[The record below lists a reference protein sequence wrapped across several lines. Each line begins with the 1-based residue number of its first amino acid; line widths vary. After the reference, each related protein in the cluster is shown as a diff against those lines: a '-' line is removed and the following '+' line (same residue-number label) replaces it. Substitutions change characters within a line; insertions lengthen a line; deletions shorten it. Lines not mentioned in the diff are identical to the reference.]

1 MNKFMG
7 WNLMQNKLPF
17 LERHSDYTM
26 SEFTRKKPLPAI
38 PNGKVLGPGEATN
51 AGVETDL
58 GKNMESMDITDN
70 TSIGSKKGKTS
81 RLRGRLETAKQ
92 VDVNFSEETE
102 GNALELDEE
111 DYESLRALSSFMNIP
126 ALRLGIV
133 KPTVS
138 EHGDKA
144 KDVDR

>member
-1 MNKFMG
+1 MG
-7 WNLMQNKLPF
+7 WNLIQNKLPF

-70 TSIGSKKGKTS
+70 TSIGSKKGKAS

-111 DYESLRALSSFMNIP
+111 DLGLVGFACPAKYEYGL
-126 ALRLGIV
+126 ALRECLEKIEKEG
-133 KPTVS
+133 
-138 EHGDKA
+138 
-144 KDVDR
+144 